1 MATGQ
6 NRSHNDTSSYTK
18 AGSANRIPANASA
31 ERAAQILGYGIGDTV
46 MLSDT
51 VTPGVTS
58 GGTSADNTPNST
70 NGPAMLTGDTP
81 IANINTDYN
90 SGNSSRNPDDSHQ
103 ASMSNAAPGQ
113 HFLVSRF
120 DDVKG
125 MFFAYKLDPDGSHD
139 RTEVP
144 LAPDE
149 NYQRVAGAQGDADGA
164 Q

>member
-46 MLSDT
+46 MLSDD
-51 VTPGVTS
+51 VTSNVTS
-58 GGTSADNTPNST
+58 GGTSAGNTPNST
-70 NGPAMLTGDTP
+70 SGPAMLTGDTP
-81 IANINTDYN
+81 MANINADYD
-90 SGNSSRNPDDSHQ
+90 SGNSARNPDDSHQ
-103 ASMSNAAPGQ
+103 ASMSNAAPDQ
-113 HFLVSRF
+113 RFLVSRF

-125 MFFAYKLDPDGSHD
+125 LFYAYKLNPDGTHD

-144 LAPDE
+144 LGPDE
-149 NYQRVAGAQGDADGA
+149 NYQPVAGRQNQADGDR
-164 Q
+164 